1 MGDETVDMNNRV
13 KATMRQVETPL
24 NTSGTAGAKVRSPCT
39 TTGNTSG
46 KGRGP
51 LNTST
56 NPNR

>member
-24 NTSGTAGAKVRSPCT
+24 NSGAQGQNVRSPCT